1 MTRRRARVL
10 GLSAALGLVLPAA
23 AACGIQPSGIVA
35 LGPAPAA
42 TGGGVSAAGTLNT
55 SSGATQFQL
64 FFYQD
69 DQLSAVYRPAA
80 RGEVTETMVLDALLA
95 GPSADERAKGYTTQL
110 SPKLTASVRA
120 NGLLAAYALNM
131 QLPPHAKS
139 QFICTMQFYDQTDSV
154 GIQSAGSAV
163 VNWNACSDTTDS
175 YVPMQGDASI
185 ATAQNPGGTG

>member
-1 MTRRRARVL
+1 MTRRRVRVL

-42 TGGGVSAAGTLNT
+42 TSGGVAAAGSLNT

-69 DQLSAVYRPAA
+69 GQLSPVYRPAA
-80 RGEVTETMVLDALLA
+80 KGEVTETVVLDALRA
-95 GPSADERAKGYTTQL
+95 GPTQAELVKGYSTQL
-110 SPKLTASVRA
+110 SPKLTASIRA
-120 NGLLAAYALNM
+120 NGLLSAYTLNM
-131 QLPPHAKS
+131 PLGLRAKA
-139 QFICTMQFYDQTDSV
+139 QFICTMQYYDQSVSV
-154 GIQSAGSAV
+154 GIQLQGSTT

-175 YVPMQGDASI
+175 YIPMQGDTSI
-185 ATAQNPGGTG
+185 AIAPNSGG

>member
-42 TGGGVSAAGTLNT
+42 TGGGAAAVGSLDT

-64 FFYQD
+64 FFYQEG
-69 DQLSAVYRPAA
+69 QLSPVYRSAA
-80 RGEVTETMVLDALLA
+80 KGEVTEAMVLDALLA
-95 GPSADERAKGYTTQL
+95 GPNPTEKAKGYSTQL
-110 SPKLTASVRA
+110 SPKLTATARA
-120 NGLLAAYALNM
+120 NGLLSAYALNM
-131 QLPPHAKS
+131 PLGLRAKA
-139 QFICTMQFYDQTDSV
+139 QFICTMQFYDQSVSV
-154 GIQSAGSAV
+154 GIQLAGSAT

-175 YVPMQGDASI
+175 YIPMQGDASL
-185 ATAQNPGGTG
+185 ATAQNPGGTS

>member
-1 MTRRRARVL
+1 VTRHRARVL

-42 TGGGVSAAGTLNT
+42 TGGGVSAAGTLST

-69 DQLSAVYRPAA
+69 GQLSPVYRPAVK
-80 RGEVTETMVLDALLA
+80 GEVTETVVLDALRA
-95 GPSADERAKGYTTQL
+95 GPTPAELAKGYSTLL

-120 NGLLAAYALNM
+120 NGLLAAYTLDM
-131 QLPPHAKS
+131 PLGQRAKA
-139 QFICTMQFYDQTDSV
+139 QFICTMQFYDQSVSV
-154 GIQSAGSAV
+154 GIQVAGSAI

-175 YVPMQGDASI
+175 YVPMQGDPSI
-185 ATAQNPGGTG
+185 ATAQNQGIG